1 MWPSRGSALS
11 LDDAPVVR
19 LSERLTMRPARRF
32 TRRLMARIETL
43 IDETTI
49 RNRVQQLGVKITED
63 HAELDA
69 ELMVVPVLTGS
80 FVFAADLVRHIDLPV
95 SVDFLG
101 LRSYVGTKSS
111 GIVEITKDLGR
122 SLTGRHVLIVED
134 IVDTGLTMRYL
145 LENLRTRQPASVK
158 LVSLLHKPARTQVA
172 VDIDYLG
179 FTIEDVF
186 VVGYGLDFDQR
197 FRNLPFLGLVH
208 PDESTTPGTTPAP

>member
-1 MWPSRGSALS
+1 
-11 LDDAPVVR
+11 
-19 LSERLTMRPARRF
+19 
-32 TRRLMARIETL
+32 MARIETL
-43 IDETTI
+43 IDETTL
-49 RNRVQQLGVKITED
+49 RHRVQQLGTQITED
-63 HAELDA
+63 HAELES

-80 FVFAADLVRHIDLPV
+80 FIFAADLVRHIDLPL

-101 LRSYVGTKSS
+101 LRSYVGTRSS
-111 GIVEITKDLGR
+111 GIVEITKDLTR

-158 LVSLLHKPARTQVA
+158 LASLLHKPARTEVA

-197 FRNLPFLGLVH
+197 FRNLPFLGLAH
-208 PDESTTPGTTPAP
+208 PDEAPGAAPESTT